1 MQCPKTPGLFETVVL
16 SATHC
21 STPLVCNIKNQIQK
35 PYLAFQILKNDWLTY
50 SEKAELN
57 KRITLVSRDTLIT
70 QYNLWYCNMYDA
82 CWSHGWCLL
91 IPCMMLVDHMD
102 DACWSHEWHFMML
115 NDALRRF
122 MTLYDTLWRFIML
135 YDASWRFMTLHDPCC
150 NTFDDIMN
158 DLMMFC
164 CFGHSLTHSLT
175 DGQR

>member
-1 MQCPKTPGLFETVVL
+1 MTDTIFLNWWTVFLLFTIYLLKEA
-16 SATHC
+16 S
-21 STPLVCNIKNQIQK
+21 NQ
-35 PYLAFQILKNDWLTY
+35 
-50 SEKAELN
+50 N

-102 DACWSHEWHFMML
+102 DASSSIFKHLQASSSVFKGLRRFKML
-115 NDALRRF
+115 YDALRWF
-122 MTLYDTLWRFIML
+122 MTLYDALWC
-135 YDASWRFMTLHDPCC
+135 FMTLHDPCC

-164 CFGHSLTHSLT
+164 CFDHWLT
-175 DGQR
+175 DWLSRLKKFHICKETSFF